1 LKRIGAI
8 NRVMEQL
15 EAADPDAVLSGRV
28 DWLDAEARSRLAR
41 DPLSCV
47 ETEFP
52 HYVRS
57 VDGPGEIERPSERH
71 PVFYGCF
78 DWHSAV
84 HSHWSLVRGLRVF
97 EDHPAETEVVETLSE
112 RFTPEGVAGEVAS
125 FEDHES
131 FEKPYGW
138 AWLLRLAAELH
149 LWDDDR
155 ADEWRATLR
164 PLEERI
170 AELFETAFLTQDR
183 PYRVGTHANSA
194 FALCCGLD
202 YARVTGDDALASATV
217 ETARRFF
224 ADDTDYPLAYEPL
237 HLDFLSPGLT
247 EADLMRRVL
256 DREAFVDW
264 LTAFVPEPAE
274 TELSPV
280 ELDADPGGGELHY
293 AGLNLSRA
301 WSMAGIAAT
310 LGDHPYA
317 DPLER
322 GARRHAEAGLA
333 RAFPEDYA
341 GSHWLSSFALY
352 LLTRNEGGVAP

>member
-1 LKRIGAI
+1 
-8 NRVMEQL
+8 M
-15 EAADPDAVLSGRV
+15 
-28 DWLDAEARSRLAR
+28 
-41 DPLSCV
+41 
-47 ETEFP
+47 
-52 HYVRS
+52 
-57 VDGPGEIERPSERH
+57 
-71 PVFYGCF
+71 
-78 DWHSAV
+78 
-84 HSHWSLVRGLRVF
+84 
-97 EDHPAETEVVETLSE
+97 VETLSE

-164 PLEERI
+164 PLEERV

-202 YARVTGDDALASATV
+202 YARVTGDDALASATA
-217 ETARRFF
+217 ETARCFF